1 MMSPDKVVWN
11 CSAFELK
18 PEISSKLYQPLTISE
33 EPSGSPNRAAQAIT
47 EYFEYA
53 GIASGPLFRLRHFC

>member
-33 EPSGSPNRAAQAIT
+33 EPSGSPI
-47 EYFEYA
+47 
-53 GIASGPLFRLRHFC
+53 GRHKPSPNTSSMPE